1 MRFFSEHTIE
11 SRDYVKELV
20 TINYAMGVKRVP
32 AFLKGKGES
41 LKCFRCPKPGLKSH
55 ISPQRVMTS
64 EIDDLE
70 VEKSESKN

>member
-1 MRFFSEHTIE
+1 ME
-11 SRDYVKELV
+11 SRDYAKEQA
-20 TINYAMGVKRVP
+20 TIHYAMGVKRVQ

-41 LKCFRCPKPGLKSH
+41 LKCFGCPKPGHKSH

-64 EIDDLE
+64 QKDELE